1 MKANQLNP
9 WQPSLMI
16 AWAALLSSCAV
27 PHAIPPAMVPS
38 VIASSAPPPPV
49 KPPANWRDLPVTP
62 GEWSWQLEGTLSVA
76 RFGLPGTASLVTLSC
91 DRAAGQVLLARA
103 GTGSEIPGIHIPMA
117 ISTTTGT
124 RPLTSEPA
132 VSQPGWVTV
141 AIRVHDPI
149 LDAMAFSRGRFA
161 LDIAGL
167 PMLALPSWPEVS
179 RVVEDCR

>member
-1 MKANQLNP
+1 MIAGA
-9 WQPSLMI
+9 LMI
-16 AWAALLSSCAV
+16 AGAAQLSSCAV
-27 PHAIPPAMVPS
+27 PHPIPPVMVPPVAVS
-38 VIASSAPPPPV
+38 PAPPPPV

-62 GEWSWQLEGTLSVA
+62 GEWSWQLEGNRSVA
-76 RFGLPGTASLVTLSC
+76 RFGMSTAAPLVMLSC
-91 DRAAGQVLLARA
+91 DRAAGQILLARA
-103 GTGSEIPGIHIPMA
+103 ETGSEIPGIHIPMA

-179 RVVEDCR
+179 RVIEDCR